1 MRLLRTTRWWSV
13 RGDAMRQLGVV
24 VWLGVLALLV
34 LRLLASLNEVDS
46 GITAGVGPDGSYVAN
61 VRVGSVAWF
70 MGAEPGATYVAW
82 PDGGG
87 GQVITAERELGLDDA
102 MPPRGW
108 WAVGVAVVALVV
120 SRGLRRWLPTLTSA
134 LLVGVTSFLAW
145 ELLGVAFM
153 PLALLVV
160 VVPTLV
166 IGIGWLMGASGG
178 RHRVVIAAAT
188 VAAITL
194 EVGALATATR
204 GTWRGIWAV
213 ASLTPAILAVGV
225 AALTWVIVVRRAM
238 ATQGA
243 GNESVAAAMVEN
255 TSAGR
260 TALWSASERWRD
272 DRAHWIHDA
281 VLPQLATGIHDIES
295 GHDAAGAA
303 SLHHLAEGLR
313 EGLEEDQLTVL
324 RVGGLPAALE
334 NALAAAR
341 DEGFTCNLT
350 VDAEGDAP
358 PWPVLVGAWRV
369 AQEAIG
375 NARRHSGADR
385 ISVAA
390 TVRPDHLLLAVSD
403 DGVGV
408 TDEDLSRRRG
418 HIGLQSMTDATQA
431 VQASLEFM
439 TRSPTGLSVRFEWGR

>member
-1 MRLLRTTRWWSV
+1 
-13 RGDAMRQLGVV
+13 
-24 VWLGVLALLV
+24 
-34 LRLLASLNEVDS
+34 
-46 GITAGVGPDGSYVAN
+46 
-61 VRVGSVAWF
+61 
-70 MGAEPGATYVAW
+70 
-82 PDGGG
+82 
-87 GQVITAERELGLDDA
+87 
-102 MPPRGW
+102 
-108 WAVGVAVVALVV
+108 
-120 SRGLRRWLPTLTSA
+120 
-134 LLVGVTSFLAW
+134 
-145 ELLGVAFM
+145 
-153 PLALLVV
+153 
-160 VVPTLV
+160 
-166 IGIGWLMGASGG
+166 
-178 RHRVVIAAAT
+178 
-188 VAAITL
+188 
-194 EVGALATATR
+194 
-204 GTWRGIWAV
+204 
-213 ASLTPAILAVGV
+213 
-225 AALTWVIVVRRAM
+225 VIVVRRAM